1 MRARREPTQE
11 RSRERVARIL
21 DATAAILDEH
31 GLEAVNTN
39 AIAKRARVPVGSVY
53 QFFPNRD
60 AILEA
65 LAEAGLAKL
74 DAHFVPLLASAKKS
88 ADARAIVRAV
98 LRALRDA
105 YVSIPGL
112 AALVGSTS
120 GHPKLERIY
129 GANNALVASHVRAM
143 LLHVNPAL
151 KKRAAPAATVVVET
165 ADAIVR
171 HWLRARL
178 RGDAPG
184 NATIE
189 ELEDMLATY
198 LERLAAARKK
208 ARS

>member
-1 MRARREPTQE
+1 VRARREPTQE